1 MYNTTINQIYCVKI
15 VKYCYSKKDL
25 QMAKSSSNR
34 ILSTPSSYARN
45 HYLYVQEVGTLQS
58 LEPHISKRQNL
69 NSFLFF
75 IVMDGEG
82 ILSYQGNKHKIST
95 GDCVWINC
103 TKPYFHE
110 SSAEHPWSLKWVH
123 FNGSEAKNFYDA
135 YLSKGNS
142 YLFHPRSILPF
153 TEALDQLYLCQ
164 QAKNSLMEL
173 SANKII
179 TDIIT
184 LCFTENES
192 LKQVEYSI
200 PEKLQQIHTYLVE
213 NYAQKI
219 NLEDL
224 SEQFF
229 ISKFHLS
236 REYKKIYGNTIGNE
250 LTYQRISHAKSMLR
264 FSDDSIDTIALN
276 CGFQDSGYFIK
287 VFKKAENMTP
297 LEYRKKW

>member
-1 MYNTTINQIYCVKI
+1 
-15 VKYCYSKKDL
+15 
-25 QMAKSSSNR
+25 MAKSTSNR
-34 ILSTPSSYARN
+34 ILATPSAYTRK

-69 NSFLFF
+69 NSLLFF
-75 IVMDGEG
+75 MVLAGKGTLFYDGNQHE
-82 ILSYQGNKHKIST
+82 ISA
-95 GDCVWINC
+95 GDCVWVDC

-123 FNGSEAKNFYDA
+123 FYGSEAQAFYHA
-135 YLSKGNS
+135 YLARGNS
-142 YLFHPRSILPF
+142 YLFHPRNILPF
-153 TEALDQLYLCQ
+153 TEVLDQLYLCQ
-164 QAKNSLMEL
+164 KNKNSLMEL
-173 SANKII
+173 NANKYL
-179 TDIIT
+179 TDIVT

-192 LKQVEYSI
+192 LKQREYSI
-200 PEKLQQIHTYLVE
+200 PEKLKQIHTYLME
-213 NYAQKI
+213 NYSRKI

-224 SEQFF
+224 ASQFF

-236 REYKKIYGNTIGNE
+236 REYKKIYGITIGNE

-264 FSDDSIDTIALN
+264 FSDDSVDTIALN
-276 CGFQDSGYFIK
+276 CGFQDAGYFIK

>member
-1 MYNTTINQIYCVKI
+1 
-15 VKYCYSKKDL
+15 
-25 QMAKSSSNR
+25 MAKSKSNR
-34 ILSTPSSYARN
+34 ILATPSAYARK

-58 LEPHISKRQNL
+58 LEPHVSRRQNL

-75 IVMDGEG
+75 VVMDGKG
-82 ILSYQGNKHKIST
+82 TLSYQGTSHKISA
-95 GDCVWINC
+95 GDCVWVDC
-103 TKPYFHE
+103 TRPYFHE
-110 SSAEHPWSLKWVH
+110 SSADHPWSLKWVH
-123 FNGSEAKNFYDA
+123 FYGPEAKHFYET
-135 YLSKGNS
+135 YLSRGNS

-164 QAKNSLMEL
+164 ETKTPLMEV
-173 SANKII
+173 SANKCI

-184 LCFTENES
+184 LCFTENEF
-192 LKQVEYSI
+192 LKQGEYSI
-200 PEKLQQIHTYLVE
+200 PEKLQQIHAFIIE

-219 NLEDL
+219 NLEEL
-224 SEQFF
+224 ASQFF

-236 REYKKIYGNTIGNE
+236 REYKKIYGTTIGNE

-264 FSDDSIDTIALN
+264 FSDDSIDTIAIN